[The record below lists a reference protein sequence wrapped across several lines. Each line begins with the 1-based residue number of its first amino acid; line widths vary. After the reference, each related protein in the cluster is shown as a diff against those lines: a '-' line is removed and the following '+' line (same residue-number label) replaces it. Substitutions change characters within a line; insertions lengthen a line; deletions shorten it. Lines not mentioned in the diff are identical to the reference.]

1 MLMIPTFTCLL
12 IQPTILQEDDV
23 RKILHDCTTDIK
35 NWMMENMLQLNTDK
49 TQFIIFGIQVQLSK
63 VNRNTF
69 NASGDI
75 VELQSCVKNLGVLFD
90 KSLTFKGHI
99 TQVSKSCFHQLR
111 NISHIR
117 KYLTTESARIII
129 QSFACSRIDGNNS
142 LYYGL
147 PNNQLQRL
155 QRIQNAAARVLT
167 FRKKFEHI
175 TPVLKELHWLPIK
188 YRVKFKILLLTY
200 KCLNGHGPSYLFN
213 LLEYKNPTEFKL
225 RSNCNKYLLQ
235 IPNSRLVHGGDRAF
249 YAASPKEWNKLPE

>member
-1 MLMIPTFTCLL
+1 
-12 IQPTILQEDDV
+12 
-23 RKILHDCTTDIK
+23 
-35 NWMMENMLQLNTDK
+35 MMGNMLQLNTDK
-49 TQFIIFGIQVQLSK
+49 TQFTIFGTQVQLSK

-99 TQVSKSCFHQLR
+99 TQVSKPCFYQLR

-117 KYLTTESARIII
+117 KYLTEYARIIT
-129 QSFACSRIDGNNS
+129 QSFVCSRIDGNNS

-155 QRIQNAAARVLT
+155 QRRQNAAARVLT

-188 YRVKFKILLLTY
+188 YRVKFKILLLVN
-200 KCLNGHGPSYLFN
+200 KCLDGHCYGTPMVAKFDSLF
-213 LLEYKNPTEFKL
+213 
-225 RSNCNKYLLQ
+225 
-235 IPNSRLVHGGDRAF
+235 LVDAEK
-249 YAASPKEWNKLPE
+249 SI